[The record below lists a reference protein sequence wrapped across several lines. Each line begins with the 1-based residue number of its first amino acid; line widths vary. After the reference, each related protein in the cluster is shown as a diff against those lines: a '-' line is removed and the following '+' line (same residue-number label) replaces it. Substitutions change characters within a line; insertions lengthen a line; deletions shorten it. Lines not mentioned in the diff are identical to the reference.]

1 MFDALS
7 YNRLSYRAI
16 RGLQICIVF
25 SFTIFLQE
33 WLRMPHAGWIGFSVM
48 MIYVGFDH
56 GTTLFRTFHRF
67 WGMILGLISGFLLW
81 FLGHVDFRLLI
92 LIIPLTIFFAY
103 FLVGHAYSVPTMFTV
118 NTAVIGTGYFSTGLT
133 TTVNSFIYDY
143 TAATIVALAICVF
156 FEYFIFRRY
165 GLMQRFIS
173 DTQLQIIQQL
183 KILLELLNRESISK
197 VAWFNA
203 CIGLSQLLGEVN
215 NLVRNS
221 EFEYSAHK
229 AVGNEFNQF
238 VTLTNQIFVNLK
250 ALYSAYYSP
259 RYHKHDY
266 NQVFNQVQIQLQQ
279 LESLINLSVDL
290 TIKSG
295 AIYNANK

>member
-1 MFDALS
+1 MFDSLS
-7 YNRLSYRAI
+7 YNHLSYRAI

-25 SFTIFLQE
+25 SFTIFVQE

-92 LIIPLTIFFAY
+92 LIIPITVFFAY

-118 NTAVIGTGYFSTGLT
+118 NTAVIGTGYFSANLT
-133 TTVNSFIYDY
+133 TTVDSFIYDY
-143 TAATIVALAICVF
+143 VAATVIALLICVF

-165 GLMQRFIS
+165 GLMKRFID
-173 DTQLQIIQQL
+173 DTQQQITQQF
-183 KILLELLNRESISK
+183 KILLELLNGESISK

-203 CIGLSQLLGEVN
+203 CIGLNQLLVEVN
-215 NLVRNS
+215 ALVRNS
-221 EFEYSAHK
+221 EFEYSSQK
-229 AVGNEFNQF
+229 IVGDEFNQF
-238 VTLTNQIFVNLK
+238 VKLTNQIFINLK

-266 NQVFNQVQIQLQQ
+266 NQVFQQVQQQ
-279 LESLINLSVDL
+279 LKQLDTLINSNIDL

-295 AIYNANK
+295 AIYEANQ

>member
-92 LIIPLTIFFAY
+92 LIIPITIFLAY

-118 NTAVIGTGYFSTGLT
+118 NTAVIGTGYFSTSLT

-183 KILLELLNRESISK
+183 KILLELLNHESISK

-238 VTLTNQIFVNLK
+238 VTLTNQVFVNLK

-266 NQVFNQVQIQLQQ
+266 NQVFSRVQAQ
-279 LESLINLSVDL
+279 LEQLENSMNLGVDL
-290 TIKSG
+290 TIKAG

>member
-92 LIIPLTIFFAY
+92 LIIPITIFLAY
-103 FLVGHAYSVPTMFTV
+103 FLVGHAYSVPTIFTV

-183 KILLELLNRESISK
+183 KILLELLNHESISK
-197 VAWFNA
+197 IAWFNA

-266 NQVFNQVQIQLQQ
+266 NQVFNQVQAQLEQ

>member
-92 LIIPLTIFFAY
+92 LIIPITIFLAY
-103 FLVGHAYSVPTMFTV
+103 FLVGHAYSVPTIFTV
-118 NTAVIGTGYFSTGLT
+118 NTAVIGTGYFSANLT

-165 GLMQRFIS
+165 GLMQRFIN

-183 KILLELLNRESISK
+183 KILLELLNHESISK
-197 VAWFNA
+197 IAWFNA

>member
-92 LIIPLTIFFAY
+92 LIIPITIFLAY

-118 NTAVIGTGYFSTGLT
+118 NTAVIGTGYFSTSLT

-165 GLMQRFIS
+165 GLMQRFIN

-183 KILLELLNRESISK
+183 KILLELLNHESISK

>member
-1 MFDALS
+1 
-7 YNRLSYRAI
+7 
-16 RGLQICIVF
+16 
-25 SFTIFLQE
+25 
-33 WLRMPHAGWIGFSVM
+33 MPHAGWIGFSVM

-92 LIIPLTIFFAY
+92 LIIPVTIFLAY
-103 FLVGHAYSVPTMFTV
+103 FLVGHAYSVPTIFTV
-118 NTAVIGTGYFSTGLT
+118 NTAVIGTGYFSTSLT

-197 VAWFNA
+197 IAWFNA

-238 VTLTNQIFVNLK
+238 VTLTNQVFVNLK

>member
-1 MFDALS
+1 
-7 YNRLSYRAI
+7 
-16 RGLQICIVF
+16 
-25 SFTIFLQE
+25 
-33 WLRMPHAGWIGFSVM
+33 
-48 MIYVGFDH
+48 
-56 GTTLFRTFHRF
+56 
-67 WGMILGLISGFLLW
+67 MILGLISGFLLW

-92 LIIPLTIFFAY
+92 LIIPLTIFLAY

>member
-92 LIIPLTIFFAY
+92 LIIPITIFLAY

-183 KILLELLNRESISK
+183 KILLELLNHESISK

-238 VTLTNQIFVNLK
+238 VTLTNQVFVNLK

-266 NQVFNQVQIQLQQ
+266 NQVFSRVQAQ
-279 LESLINLSVDL
+279 LEQLENSMNLGVDL

>member
-1 MFDALS
+1 MKAIQFSNPSAGRIYTEYLRRCSKALKSLTDADKED
-7 YNRLSYRAI
+7 
-16 RGLQICIVF
+16 C
-25 SFTIFLQE
+25 
-33 WLRMPHAGWIGFSVM
+33 
-48 MIYVGFDH
+48 
-56 GTTLFRTFHRF
+56 
-67 WGMILGLISGFLLW
+67 LLE
-81 FLGHVDFRLLI
+81 
-92 LIIPLTIFFAY
+92 
-103 FLVGHAYSVPTMFTV
+103 
-118 NTAVIGTGYFSTGLT
+118 
-133 TTVNSFIYDY
+133 VNSFIYDY
-143 TAATIVALAICVF
+143 TVATIVALAICLF

-165 GLMQRFIS
+165 GLMQRFIN

-183 KILLELLNRESISK
+183 KILLELLNHESISK

-238 VTLTNQIFVNLK
+238 VTLTNQVFVNLK

-266 NQVFNQVQIQLQQ
+266 NQVFSRVQAQ
-279 LESLINLSVDL
+279 LEQLENSMNLGVDL
-290 TIKSG
+290 TIKDG